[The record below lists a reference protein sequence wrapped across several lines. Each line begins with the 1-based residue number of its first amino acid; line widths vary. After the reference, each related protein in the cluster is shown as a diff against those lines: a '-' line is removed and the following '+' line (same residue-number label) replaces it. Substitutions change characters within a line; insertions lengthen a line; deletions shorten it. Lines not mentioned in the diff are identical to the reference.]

1 MLFKMLS
8 IHGIKTALPLSVM
21 KKLST
26 DIAMVLLDLIIPS
39 LVLKFSKSF
48 SESTIRNLILH
59 QALLVFRMS
68 IQRCGI
74 IPMSVVLE
82 ISQLQNDSKMEI
94 SSPMHPL
101 LFWRRLHFEYE
112 HLVLR
117 YLNPHLAFSGMNQ

>member
-8 IHGIKTALPLSVM
+8 THGTRTASPLSVM

-26 DIAMVLLDLIIPS
+26 DIAMVLLDPIIPS

-48 SESTIRNLILH
+48 SEPTIRNLILH
-59 QALLVFRMS
+59 QTLLVFRMS

-74 IPMSVVLE
+74 IPMPVVLE

-94 SSPMHPL
+94 SSPMHL
-101 LFWRRLHFEYE
+101 SLFWRRLHFEYE
-112 HLVLR
+112 HLALR
-117 YLNPHLAFSGMNQ
+117 YPNPHLALSGMNQ